1 MARLQRGYLPV
12 VCGALLWGTTGT
24 AQALGPAAAQPLAV
38 GTLRIVI
45 AGILLVLLTHLTGR
59 FPRPRREEA
68 PWVFFGALL
77 VLAFQ
82 LLFFAGVRI
91 VGVAVGTILQIGIAP
106 LAAGA
111 LGALVLR
118 ESTSRE
124 WVVFTVLGVL
134 GMALVTLFAPESP
147 AGVAEAAL
155 GGERRMSGALAAMGA
170 GISYAGFSLAL
181 KRLTRRMSPMEAATL
196 LFAAAAIPAAPIAFS
211 FDLSWLATLSGSFM
225 IAHLSVMA
233 TALAYL
239 LFSSGIRTVHLGS
252 AISATLVEGATAA
265 LLGVLL
271 VGEALGTLQVAGIV
285 LVLLSVWLNGRRS
298 DPRGLVPAG

>member
-1 MARLQRGYLPV
+1 
-12 VCGALLWGTTGT
+12 
-24 AQALGPAAAQPLAV
+24 V